1 MDDLISRKALG
12 ERIKALKHQIA
23 SQAAGFVDEDS
34 YECGAVDGLY
44 DALTYTMEAP
54 FVPAVPMDKLCE
66 WLTANRV
73 SIPCRLCEYDDAGEC
88 TVQNDMSKP
97 CPNTTRDWRRVITN
111 WMEGLDAAD

>member
-1 MDDLISRKALG
+1 MDLISRKAALELLG
-12 ERIKALKHQIA
+12 EPHPLDHNAIADVQKIIALP
-23 SQAAGFVDEDS
+23 S
-34 YECGAVDGLY
+34 
-44 DALTYTMEAP
+44 
-54 FVPAVPMDKLCE
+54 VPAVPLDKLCE

-111 WMEGLDAAD
+111 WMEGLDAAG

>member
-1 MDDLISRKALG
+1 MDLIDRAAAIETLG
-12 ERIKALKHQIA
+12 EPHPLDYNRI
-23 SQAAGFVDEDS
+23 S
-34 YECGAVDGLY
+34 AVEKIRGLPSVESVQ
-44 DALTYTMEAP
+44 L
-54 FVPAVPMDKLCE
+54 DKLCE

-111 WMEGLDAAD
+111 WMEGLDDHR